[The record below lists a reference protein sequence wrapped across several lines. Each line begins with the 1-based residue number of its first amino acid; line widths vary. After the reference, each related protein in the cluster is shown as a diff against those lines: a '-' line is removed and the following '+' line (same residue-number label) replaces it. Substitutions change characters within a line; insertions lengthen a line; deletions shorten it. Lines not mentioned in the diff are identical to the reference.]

1 MNPPSFQTLFDAT
14 DLDAWRRRSLE
25 CTASG
30 VEAALAGR
38 RSSLDRMAALLSPV
52 AAEHYLEEM
61 AAEAHRITV
70 QRFGRV
76 LQMYAPLYV
85 SNECIDT
92 CTYCG
97 FSREHPV
104 RRITLKVEEAARE
117 AEILHRQGFRHLLL
131 VSGEHPRIVSTGYL
145 AAVVRRLRERFAS
158 VAIEVAPQYEEGYRE
173 LVGAGVDSLTVYQE
187 TYDRE
192 VYARVHLAGRKKNF
206 DWRLA
211 TPERAAR
218 AGMKRINIGAL
229 FGLAE
234 WRGDAL
240 ATFLH
245 AEWMQR
251 VLWRVQVSVSMPRL
265 QGAIGAI
272 GAPRPMDDRSLVQFV
287 CAMRICLPDVG
298 LVLSTREPAALRDG
312 IVRLGITQ
320 LSAGSHTE
328 PGGYE
333 NPSEDAEQFDVADER
348 SPDEV
353 ARRLGALGYE
363 VVWKDWE
370 PSLHGPVTAGAEAAS

>member
-1 MNPPSFQTLFDAT
+1 VNAPVFQTLFDAT
-14 DLDAWRRRSLE
+14 DFEAWRERSLE
-25 CTASG
+25 SG
-30 VEAALAGR
+30 PADVERALAG
-38 RSSLDRMAALLSPV
+38 SSGGLERAAALLSPC
-52 AAEHYLEEM
+52 AASRYLEDL
-61 AAEAHRITV
+61 AKLAHEVTV
-70 QRFGRV
+70 RRFGRV

-104 RRITLKVEEAARE
+104 RRITLKAEEAARE
-117 AEILHRQGFRHLLL
+117 AQILRSQGFRHVLL

-145 AAVVRRLRERFAS
+145 AEVVRKLRGGFAS
-158 VAIEVAPQYEEGYRE
+158 IAIEVAPQHEDGYRE
-173 LVGAGVDSLTVYQE
+173 LVEAGVDALTVYQE

-192 VYARVHLAGRKKNF
+192 VYAAVHLAGRKKNF

-218 AGMKRINIGAL
+218 AGIKRINIGAL

-234 WRGDAL
+234 WRRDAL

-245 AEWMQR
+245 ADWMQR
-251 VLWRVQVSVSMPRL
+251 VLWRTQVSVSMPRL
-265 QGAIGAI
+265 RGAIGAI
-272 GAPRPMDDRSLVQFV
+272 SAPQPVDDRSLAQFT

-298 LVLSTREPAALRDG
+298 LVLSTREPSVLRDG
-312 IVRLGITQ
+312 LVRLGITQ

-333 NPSEDAEQFDVADER
+333 NPSEDAEQFDVADDR
-348 SPDEV
+348 APDEV
-353 ARRLGALGYE
+353 ARHLRALGYG

-370 PSLHGPVTAGAEAAS
+370 PVLHGPSLVRSAEAG